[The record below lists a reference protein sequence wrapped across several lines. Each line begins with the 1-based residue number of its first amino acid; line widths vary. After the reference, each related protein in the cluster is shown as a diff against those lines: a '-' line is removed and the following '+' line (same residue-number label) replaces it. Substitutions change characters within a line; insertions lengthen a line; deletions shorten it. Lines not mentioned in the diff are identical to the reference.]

1 MKKTVFTFLLALLFC
16 MQANAQG
23 VIPGNSDLAMIF
35 QSDPGTQPAQGFF
48 TDFDNTFDANGD
60 GTPDLILTTED
71 SDGNLHGIRV
81 VDVALGTTLW
91 EVQDVPQTLGFVDGT
106 DFNLFGFADPDADGK
121 PEAIFVSEQD
131 VVLINPSDNSL
142 SFSISVGLPLKM
154 AGVTDLTGDGH
165 PELIV
170 WVADGAGGY
179 VQVWSKP

>member
-1 MKKTVFTFLLALLFC
+1 MAQCPVPCVIRRPNSPLPGLRDNTVFWC
-16 MQANAQG
+16 Y
-23 VIPGNSDLAMIF
+23 IPTPRGIPFAISDF
-35 QSDPGTQPAQGFF
+35 
-48 TDFDNTFDANGD
+48 
-60 GTPDLILTTED
+60 
-71 SDGNLHGIRV
+71 
-81 VDVALGTTLW
+81 
-91 EVQDVPQTLGFVDGT
+91 LGFVDGT

-179 VQVWSKP
+179 VQEWSKP